1 MSIKI
6 CPSLLSANIC
16 NLEKDLK
23 ILEEK
28 EIEVL
33 HIDIMDG
40 NFVPNI
46 AFGIYQ
52 VEGLR
57 KLNKMEFDSHLM
69 VENAD
74 LFVEPLVK
82 AGTNGITV
90 HLESSKHLYKTLKNI
105 KSFGIKAGVALNPS
119 TPVSS
124 LEHVLPML
132 DRVLIMSVEP
142 GFGGQEFIPF
152 SLDKIRALDKI
163 KKEKGYDFTIQV
175 DGGINADNIK
185 DVIDA
190 GIDEIVIGSSLF
202 KGCIEEN
209 IDKFRANL

>member
-23 ILEEK
+23 VLEEK

>member
-28 EIEVL
+28 DIEVL

-82 AGTNGITV
+82 AGANGITV
-90 HLESSKHLYKTLKNI
+90 HLESSKHLYRTLKNI

-119 TPVSS
+119 TPISS
-124 LEHVLPML
+124 LENVLPMI

-142 GFGGQEFIPF
+142 GFGGQKFIPF
-152 SLDKIRALDKI
+152 SLDKIRALDKL
-163 KKEKGYDFTIQV
+163 KKEKGYDFAIQV
-175 DGGINADNIK
+175 DGGINVDNIK
-185 DVIDA
+185 DVVNA

>member
-90 HLESSKHLYKTLKNI
+90 HLESSKHLYRTLKNI

>member
-28 EIEVL
+28 DIEVL

-52 VEGLR
+52 VEGIR

-74 LFVEPLVK
+74 LFVEPLVR

-90 HLESSKHLYKTLKNI
+90 HLESSKHLYRTLKNI

-119 TPVSS
+119 TPISS

-142 GFGGQEFIPF
+142 GFGGQKFIPF

-163 KKEKGYDFTIQV
+163 KKEKGYDFAIQV

-185 DVIDA
+185 DVVNA